1 MKKPVLSIGA
11 RLLGAFAVV
20 LLIMAGMTAIA
31 VSRLQS
37 AQQTTRSLVDDKLAR
52 QQLAS
57 EWLGAVNLNAARTVS
72 IARSDSLELAE
83 YFEAQLQQGDALV
96 LDIGKRMRQQGLERT
111 VSSST
116 LPGASSLAQGDGA

>member
-111 VSSST
+111 VSSFT